1 MFSSTATRALSI
13 SAALLTL
20 AACGAGDRPQPA
32 GAAQAPPEPTLVYDH
47 EQDTD
52 TPDAAADDDKANPS
66 LHAKAAV
73 ANGQAAAPH
82 APAEAVPAPSLA
94 ALAGTP
100 DNAAA
105 APVEAIALA
114 SVLTPL
120 MPATYNVP
128 PSWPVWW
135 GTGKPVDGVNCLVS
149 GKYHQ
154 HVLLSIYKDGKRLG
168 FPDGIGRV
176 HAGCYHAYEMH
187 VHDASGVV
195 HMESDVAKTFKLSQ
209 WFSLWGLGLGRAGTA
224 GLAGPVRFYIVDN
237 HQIKRYDGNP
247 ADIVM
252 LPHREILIVSGT
264 TISTVPNYQWPPGI

>member
-1 MFSSTATRALSI
+1 MFSSTATGRLSF
-13 SAALLTL
+13 AAVLLTL
-20 AACGAGDRPQPA
+20 AACGAGERPQPT
-32 GAAQAPPEPTLVYDH
+32 GAAQAPPEPTLVHDH
-47 EQDTD
+47 EQDVGDREDTD
-52 TPDAAADDDKANPS
+52 QGRAPPQLHGDAAM
-66 LHAKAAV
+66 AKAQGA
-73 ANGQAAAPH
+73 
-82 APAEAVPAPSLA
+82 A
-94 ALAGTP
+94 ALASGAQDP
-100 DNAAA
+100 VPAGADSVEAQDSPAA
-105 APVEAIALA
+105 VEAIALA

-128 PSWPVWW
+128 AYWPVWW

-154 HVLLSIYKDGKRLG
+154 HVLVSIYKDGKRLG

-209 WFSLWGLGLGRAGTA
+209 WFSLWGLGLSRTGAA
-224 GLAGPVRFYIVDN
+224 GLAGPVRFYIIEN

-247 ADIVM
+247 GEIVM
-252 LPHREILIVSGT
+252 QPHREILIVSGT
-264 TISTVPNYQWPPGI
+264 QMTTVPNYQWPPGI

>member
-20 AACGAGDRPQPA
+20 AACGAGDRPQSA
-32 GAAQAPPEPTLVYDH
+32 GAAQAPAEPTLVYDH
-47 EQDTD
+47 EQNVD
-52 TPDAAADDDKANPS
+52 PANAADAADAADDGYPMPQ
-66 LHAKAAV
+66 AKAAMV
-73 ANGQAAAPH
+73 NGQPAAPV
-82 APAEAVPAPSLA
+82 APAEALA
-94 ALAGTP
+94 RTP
-100 DNAAA
+100 DQAAA
-105 APVEAIALA
+105 APVEAIVLA
-114 SVLTPL
+114 SALTPL

-128 PSWPVWW
+128 AYWPVWW
-135 GTGKPVDGVNCLVS
+135 GNGKPVDGVNCLVS

-224 GLAGPVRFYIVDN
+224 GLAGPVRFYIIDN

-264 TISTVPNYQWPPGI
+264 QISTVPNYQWPPGI

>member
-1 MFSSTATRALSI
+1 MFSSTTTRALSI
-13 SAALLTL
+13 NAALLIL
-20 AACGAGDRPQPA
+20 AACGAGDGSQRA
-32 GAAQAPPEPTLVYDH
+32 GEPQAPLDPALAHDYDH
-47 EQDTD
+47 AQDR
-52 TPDAAADDDKANPS
+52 DDGPQAPQ
-66 LHAKAAV
+66 LHADAAV
-73 ANGQAAAPH
+73 AKAQGAPSAPPVDVAPLPPVAEVVASTAAP
-82 APAEAVPAPSLA
+82 
-94 ALAGTP
+94 
-100 DNAAA
+100 AA
-105 APVEAIALA
+105 APVEAITLA

-128 PSWPVWW
+128 PYWPVWW

-149 GKYHQ
+149 GKFHH

-168 FPDGIGRV
+168 FPDGVGRV

-209 WFSLWGLGLGRAGTA
+209 WFSLWGLGLSRTGTA
-224 GLAGPVRFYIVDN
+224 GLAGPVRFYIVDK

-264 TISTVPNYQWPPGI
+264 QIATVPNYQWPPGI